1 MNVTFLSLDFYRK
14 TVILGKFEND
24 NLVSGGY
31 ATIARVCLVNG
42 ILKPT
47 FKTWPGEEVVVR
59 DVSTRVCISRSPLS
73 SDPWESS
80 QVNKG

>member
-1 MNVTFLSLDFYRK
+1 MNVKYLFLSLVFYRK
-14 TVILGKFEND
+14 TVILGKFHND

-31 ATIARVCLVNG
+31 ATIASVCLVNG

-47 FKTWPGEEVVVR
+47 FKTWGEEVVVR

-80 QVNKG
+80 QV